1 MFRPSQDSSVW
12 LSLTS
17 REQLMPPECSKH
29 QVLINNIYKTCK
41 YNKYVCIYLS
51 CDLLINITHSHIKM
65 QGNFFCSIFLQFWA
79 FYWCLLPFWE
89 EITWESWFYFRYT
102 RFKEHISAFEKIL
115 SFWHLVI
122 LPLKHCIC
130 RKKFNFGW
138 LYLLMPDRFK
148 YLKNKKW
155 WKGTVKRA
163 RIMNI

>member
-65 QGNFFCSIFLQFWA
+65 HGNFFCSIFLQFWA

-89 EITWESWFYFRYT
+89 EITWKVDF
-102 RFKEHISAFEKIL
+102 ISDIHASKNIL
-115 SFWHLVI
+115 VHL
-122 LPLKHCIC
+122 
-130 RKKFNFGW
+130 KKFCHFGTR
-138 LYLLMPDRFK
+138 LYCLWNTVFVE
-148 YLKNKKW
+148 KNSTLVDYIFW
-155 WKGTVKRA
+155 CLIGS
-163 RIMNI
+163 NISRTKNEERVL